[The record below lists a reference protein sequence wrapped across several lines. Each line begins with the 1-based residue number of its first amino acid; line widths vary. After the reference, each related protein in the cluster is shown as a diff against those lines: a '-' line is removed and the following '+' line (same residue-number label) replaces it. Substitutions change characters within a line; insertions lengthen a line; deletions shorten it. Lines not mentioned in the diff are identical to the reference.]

1 MRPKE
6 IQKLLGKVEG
16 TPQEALISRL
26 ALRSMKQARY
36 TPENSGHFGLAAN
49 YYTHFTSPIR
59 RYPDLQIH
67 RIIKDNLRGRM
78 NGERMEH
85 YRKILEEVTK
95 HASETERSADE
106 AERETVKLKKVEY
119 MSDRIGNVYTGVI
132 SGVTKW
138 GMYVEL
144 PNTIEGLIH
153 VANMRDD
160 HYNYDESRYEMVGER
175 TGKKSTSLD
184 RKFV

>member
-1 MRPKE
+1 
-6 IQKLLGKVEG
+6 
-16 TPQEALISRL
+16 
-26 ALRSMKQARY
+26 
-36 TPENSGHFGLAAN
+36 
-49 YYTHFTSPIR
+49 
-59 RYPDLQIH
+59 
-67 RIIKDNLRGRM
+67 M

-85 YRKILEEVTK
+85 YREILEEVTK
-95 HASETERSADE
+95 HASETERRADE

-175 TGKKSTSLD
+175 TGKVYKLGQEVRVRVADTD
-184 RKFV
+184 RLMRTIDFVIAKERDEENGEDEW

>member
-1 MRPKE
+1 
-6 IQKLLGKVEG
+6 
-16 TPQEALISRL
+16 
-26 ALRSMKQARY
+26 
-36 TPENSGHFGLAAN
+36 
-49 YYTHFTSPIR
+49 
-59 RYPDLQIH
+59 
-67 RIIKDNLRGRM
+67 M

-95 HASETERSADE
+95 HASETERCADE

-132 SGVTKW
+132 SSVTKW

-175 TGKKSTSLD
+175 TGKVYKLGQEVRVKVADTD
-184 RKFV
+184 RLMRTIDFVIAKERDEENGEDEW

>member
-1 MRPKE
+1 MTSRCYPGIAVPE
-6 IQKLLGKVEG
+6 QSGRARGSRTRSRCPPRGLWCLH
-16 TPQEALISRL
+16 PEA
-26 ALRSMKQARY
+26 
-36 TPENSGHFGLAAN
+36 
-49 YYTHFTSPIR
+49 R
-59 RYPDLQIH
+59 RA
-67 RIIKDNLRGRM
+67 
-78 NGERMEH
+78 
-85 YRKILEEVTK
+85 
-95 HASETERSADE
+95 ASETERRADE

-175 TGKKSTSLD
+175 TGKVYKLGQEVRVRVADTD
-184 RKFV
+184 RLMRTIDFVIAKERDEENGEDEW